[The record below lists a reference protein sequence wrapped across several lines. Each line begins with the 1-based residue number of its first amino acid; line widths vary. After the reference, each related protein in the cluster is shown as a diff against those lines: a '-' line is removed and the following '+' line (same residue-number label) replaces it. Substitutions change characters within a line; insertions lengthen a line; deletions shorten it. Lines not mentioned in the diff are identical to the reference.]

1 MGRDLQSIASFDTQT
16 CKYVATE
23 NKENSGSCGRNSCIC
38 SSSCSTGVRSSSGG
52 SSPSTKG
59 HLGHD
64 LDRLVSSATFSST
77 PHRSGRV
84 GLGEYNFAG
93 RCGFSSPLPS
103 FSSFSVASLTHTRTT
118 DCSDG
123 KCKQAIETET
133 EERKASRQT
142 KKTKQREET
151 SFDSPERCEEN
162 NKKTPEKKSQ
172 ASSNSSIDRDV
183 VDKIRR
189 LRIEGKNNEIRLQ
202 KIQNIQK

>member
-1 MGRDLQSIASFDTQT
+1 MESQ
-16 CKYVATE
+16 VP
-23 NKENSGSCGRNSCIC
+23 
-38 SSSCSTGVRSSSGG
+38 
-52 SSPSTKG
+52 SP
-59 HLGHD
+59 
-64 LDRLVSSATFSST
+64 
-77 PHRSGRV
+77 
-84 GLGEYNFAG
+84 
-93 RCGFSSPLPS
+93 
-103 FSSFSVASLTHTRTT
+103 FSSFSVASLIHTRTT

-189 LRIEGKNNEIRLQ
+189 LRIEGKKQRNKAAKNSKHS
-202 KIQNIQK
+202 KITIGHRAALPPPALYSID